1 MGGPFAR
8 PRRGRYSIPYRRRLR
23 QSVVTLMPR
32 RAAASSSVDDS
43 ASTCTMWRRST
54 SSRERPASG
63 VAGAAG
69 GGSSSRSGRS
79 SARMVSP
86 RESTTARSSAF
97 TSSRTLPVHAEAATA
112 HVGLEV
118 AVGGGDDARVDF
130 DRLAPA
136 DALEA
141 VLLEEAEQLAL
152 QLGREVAHLVQ
163 EDGAAARGLEPPR
176 LVLPRAGEGAL
187 HVSEELALEQVLGQA
202 GARDGD
208 ERARVA
214 RAPGVHGGRE
224 HVLPG
229 AALAGKEQGGIR
241 GRRLAGGRE
250 RARHGRARRLEQ
262 RRLVEDAAER
272 PVLAPERLHL
282 EDAREEE

>member
-43 ASTCTMWRRST
+43 ASTCPMWWRST

-69 GGSSSRSGRS
+69 GG
-79 SARMVSP
+79 
-86 RESTTARSSAF
+86 
-97 TSSRTLPVHAEAATA
+97 
-112 HVGLEV
+112 LEV
-118 AVGGGDDARVDF
+118 VVGGGDDARVDF

-187 HVSEELALEQVLGQA
+187 HVTEELAL
-202 GARDGD
+202 
-208 ERARVA
+208 
-214 RAPGVHGGRE
+214 
-224 HVLPG
+224 
-229 AALAGKEQGGIR
+229 
-241 GRRLAGGRE
+241 
-250 RARHGRARRLEQ
+250 
-262 RRLVEDAAER
+262 
-272 PVLAPERLHL
+272 
-282 EDAREEE
+282 